1 LGPLFYWAPAREP
14 NGLRRIVSEISNGC
28 SNGDILAIRT
38 DVKRQSSL
46 VVKSHINIGSG
57 TKIMNF
63 QAAARDTS
71 VSTQLRPIVILV
83 AVISFAVAS
92 LLITTATLGASPIRS
107 MEVAQLD

>member
-1 LGPLFYWAPAREP
+1 
-14 NGLRRIVSEISNGC
+14 
-28 SNGDILAIRT
+28 
-38 DVKRQSSL
+38 
-46 VVKSHINIGSG
+46 
-57 TKIMNF
+57 MNF
-63 QAAARDTS
+63 QAAAHDTS